1 MQSLFCCV
9 VWRVFEWWTGVL
21 IVSVFAVPLIIA
33 HHLKTGC
40 FLTFTGTSFR
50 PDHSSHLVHV
60 CVCVCVL
67 LVVCHPC
74 RLAVLRG
81 NGVSSSSSSSP
92 QQAGEEGSGQDSGQ
106 GRQEEEAH
114 W

>member
-1 MQSLFCCV
+1 MREISESITGFCSVCIRNV
-9 VWRVFEWWTGVL
+9 VL
-21 IVSVFAVPLIIA
+21 ILVSSNDQCVLIRSV
-33 HHLKTGC
+33 L
-40 FLTFTGTSFR
+40 
-50 PDHSSHLVHV
+50 V
-60 CVCVCVL
+60 CVCVTSAT
-67 LVVCHPC
+67 VVCHPC

-81 NGVSSSSSSSP
+81 NGGSSSS